1 MKNIIMVADT
11 ETIGLPPKNFVFDL
25 GYTIA
30 DKKGNILF
38 EANHL
43 VDEIATNGDIMMG
56 AFYAKK
62 IFSHYMPLIECGF
75 IDIKPWNYI
84 IEELRDVISTYNVN
98 IFSAYN
104 LGFDIKAMAATQQY
118 LAHGKILKDKLKLLD
133 LWQFSCEVLLNRPT
147 YKNLAQQHGW
157 ISEAGNLRT
166 TAEHSY
172 RYISGHYQADE
183 QHTALCDARIETQ
196 IMAKCYRQH
205 KPVPY
210 GIFDAHPWRI
220 VNND

>member
-1 MKNIIMVADT
+1 MKNTIIVADT

-25 GYTIA
+25 GYTVA

-43 VDEIATNGDIMMG
+43 VEEIVTDGKLMMG

-62 IFSHYMPLIECGF
+62 IFSHYLPLVETGF
-75 IDIKPWNYI
+75 IDIQPWHII
-84 IEELRDVISTYNVN
+84 IEELRDIIATYNIN

-104 LGFDIKAMAATQQY
+104 LGFDMRAMAATQNK
-118 LAHGKILKDKLKLLD
+118 LAQGKILQDKIQLLD

-147 YKNLAQQHGW
+147 YKTLAEQQGW
-157 ISEAGNLRT
+157 KSPAGNFRT

-172 RYISGHYQADE
+172 RYISGYYEAEE
-183 QHTALCDARIETQ
+183 QHTALCDARIETK
-196 IMAKCYRQH
+196 IMSKCYRQN
-205 KPVPY
+205 KKVPY
-210 GIFDAHPWRI
+210 GVFDAHPWRI
-220 VNND
+220 VNA